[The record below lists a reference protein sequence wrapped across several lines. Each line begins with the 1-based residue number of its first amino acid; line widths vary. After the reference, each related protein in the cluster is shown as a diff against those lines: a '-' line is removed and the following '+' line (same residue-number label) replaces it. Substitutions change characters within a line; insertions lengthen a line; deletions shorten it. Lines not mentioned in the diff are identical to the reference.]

1 MTTLDLTVAC
11 FATAVIHVGIAVFYS
26 RKYLPIVGLAVH
38 AYCPDCLTNF
48 DEDPVTS
55 AYPLIDKM
63 SAAELR
69 KALGNELRDLHAVC
83 ENARKVFMHVTDG
96 WYANPHARAE
106 SINDFHDAAITD
118 AVEYAVNDI
127 RNEDRE

>member
-69 KALGNELRDLHAVC
+69 KALSNELRDLHAVC
-83 ENARKVFMHVTDG
+83 ENATEVFMYVTDNNYG
-96 WYANPHARAE
+96 NPLTR
-106 SINDFHDAAITD
+106 SSVITDFYDKAITD